1 MIFCCF
7 KRIIY
12 PEYPPISALHY
23 LILIN
28 ELHKFFCSI
37 FCYWIILGENL
48 VKWKVKIKFWKILE
62 QIDEQYNLQNTFMMR
77 SYTYK
82 LVEVILIV
90 ILADFVQLM
99 MFFIIDR
106 TAFFFI
112 AIIKIC
118 KLRVFYYLL
127 YVEIIKHQLKTIESY
142 VRKMISSR
150 NIRLKRCKS
159 FTWIRDYYHLTY
171 KLVEC
176 INSMFGLSQLATITF
191 SFNILLCDLFFAI
204 FLTPRG
210 DVIRAIGTYH
220 FITFSYLFF

>member
-62 QIDEQYNLQNTFMMR
+62 QIDEQYNLQNTF
-77 SYTYK
+77 
-82 LVEVILIV
+82 L
-90 ILADFVQLM
+90 
-99 MFFIIDR
+99 
-106 TAFFFI
+106 
-112 AIIKIC
+112 
-118 KLRVFYYLL
+118 LRVFYYLL